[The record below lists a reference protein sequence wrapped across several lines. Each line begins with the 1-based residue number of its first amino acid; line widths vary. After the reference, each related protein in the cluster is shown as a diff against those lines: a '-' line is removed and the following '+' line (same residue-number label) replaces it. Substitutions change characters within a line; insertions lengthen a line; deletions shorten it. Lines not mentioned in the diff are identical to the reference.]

1 VLILHSGTVLTMND
15 AMDVVSGP
23 VVIDEGRVVQV
34 GGDVAWTA
42 RAGAQHIDVSGCLVL
57 PGFIQTHVHLCQTL
71 FRGIADDLPL
81 LAWLR
86 QRVWPLE
93 AAHVEASLRASTHL
107 AAAELLRSGTTS
119 VLTMETVHDTEAVL
133 DALVDTGL
141 RATVGKCLMDQ
152 GEGAPPR
159 LLEAVGPA
167 LEASLDLH
175 RRWHGAAQGRIRI
188 ALAPRFA
195 VSCSRPMLEAVAAV
209 SQAHGLLVHTHAS
222 EQQEEVA
229 LVRRVTGLGNMAY
242 LAATGLATPRLCA
255 AHCVWVD
262 DDEQDVMSE
271 RDVKVLHCPGS
282 NLKLGS
288 GVAPV
293 AAFRQ
298 RGLTVSIGADG
309 AACNNRLDMFDEMRL
324 TATLQAWRAG
334 PGVVTARDVV
344 TMATRDGARTLG
356 LSERVGQ
363 VTPGFAA
370 DLIVV
375 DTTQP
380 HVVPTPDPY
389 GALVYACRGSDVR
402 VTIVDGEVL
411 YRDGELT
418 RLDLPTI
425 VATARAEAR
434 ALYSRAGL
442 AA

>member
-1 VLILHSGTVLTMND
+1 
-15 AMDVVSGP
+15 
-23 VVIDEGRVVQV
+23 
-34 GGDVAWTA
+34 
-42 RAGAQHIDVSGCLVL
+42 
-57 PGFIQTHVHLCQTL
+57 
-71 FRGIADDLPL
+71 
-81 LAWLR
+81 
-86 QRVWPLE
+86 
-93 AAHVEASLRASTHL
+93 
-107 AAAELLRSGTTS
+107 
-119 VLTMETVHDTEAVL
+119 
-133 DALVDTGL
+133 
-141 RATVGKCLMDQ
+141 
-152 GEGAPPR
+152 
-159 LLEAVGPA
+159 
-167 LEASLDLH
+167 
-175 RRWHGAAQGRIRI
+175 
-188 ALAPRFA
+188 
-195 VSCSRPMLEAVAAV
+195 MLEAVAAV

-242 LAATGLATPRLCA
+242 LAATGLATPGLCA